1 MTVPRPSLH
10 HLALTV
16 TDLDAS
22 VEWYSRVFD
31 VKPAM
36 DVPHPGGVG
45 RVLLNDDQSLVL
57 VLHHHDTND
66 GEQFAE
72 TRTGLDHFGLLVSSR
87 EDLERWQDHLAEHG
101 VERSAAADR
110 PLTQSPIT
118 DEFYGSVLTVRDPDN
133 IAFEIFSLPTAG

>member
-1 MTVPRPSLH
+1 MTVLRPSMH

-31 VKPAM
+31 IKPAL

-45 RVLLNDDQSLVL
+45 RVLVSDDETLAI
-57 VLHHHDTND
+57 VLHHHDTNE
-66 GEQFAE
+66 GERFAE
-72 TRTGLDHFGLLVSSR
+72 TRTGLDHFGLMVASR

-101 VERSAAADR
+101 VERSGEADR

-118 DEFYGSVLTVRDPDN
+118 DEFYGSVMTVRDPDN
-133 IAFEIFSLPTAG
+133 IAFELFSPPPAG

>member
-133 IAFEIFSLPTAG
+133 IPFEIFSLPPAG